1 MIFVWPFKYQINL
14 FPSRSSETNR
24 SKSRGFSGFFSLPL
38 RNLGGSNIIVQC
50 HDQKIRSLVTP
61 KDRQYYPEV
70 FK

>member
-1 MIFVWPFKYQINL
+1 MIFVWPFKYQIN
-14 FPSRSSETNR
+14 FPQGRPR
-24 SKSRGFSGFFSLPL
+24 QSRGFSGFFSLPL